1 MWCEK
6 EFKEEEVFEAIHQMH
21 PLKAPGPDGLP
32 ALFFQ
37 KYWHIVG
44 REVQK
49 LVLHVLNN
57 NLEPD
62 ELNKTFIVLIPKG
75 KNPSSPKDYRPISLC
90 NVVMK
95 IVTKV
100 IANRVKKTLPD
111 VIDMEQ
117 SAFVQGRLIT
127 DNALI
132 AME

>member
-1 MWCEK
+1 
-6 EFKEEEVFEAIHQMH
+6 MH